1 MEKNLNWEY
10 IYQVDDSK
18 NCHPILQPIH
28 ILIDITTTFSFN
40 LYIKKKKRK
49 GKEKQQ
55 LKCLLI
61 SSHIILIIHKKKKKL
76 LFLLGLM

>member
-10 IYQVDDSK
+10 IYQVDDNK

-40 LYIKKKKRK
+40 LYIKKKRK